1 MKLIV
6 FLSLEQEAERP
17 LSHPCY
23 QARLTTEV
31 DQKCK
36 LL

>member
-1 MKLIV
+1 MKLVV
-6 FLSLEQEAERP
+6 FLRLEQEAERP

-23 QARLTTEV
+23 QARLTEV

-36 LL
+36 LF